1 MYRLANGT
9 QVPAL
14 PAVPAPVGTPGYGTN
29 GDPGAG
35 LLGSIFGAAEFN
47 VLQEELMSFLLAAG
61 ITPDQGNY
69 GQVLAACL
77 TLFARAASIAS
88 VVTEAG
94 MSVDHGNPDQF
105 RDALRILYG
114 GGGGGGDEE
123 DHWQFPGGKFV
134 MFGNFGGTT
143 GPLIDGV
150 AENAAIAVSFPIAF
164 PTACHHVYPVAFDVT
179 GACLAEGAWRVGTP
193 TASGCTLG
201 LRCKQAST
209 AMSGSYLAIGK

>member
-14 PAVPAPVGTPGYGTN
+14 PAAPAPVGTPGYGTN

-47 VLQEELMSFLLAAG
+47 VIQEELMSFLLAAG
-61 ITPDQGNY
+61 ITPDQENY

-94 MSVDHGNPDQF
+94 LVVDHANPNQF
-105 RDALRILYG
+105 RDALRVLYG
-114 GGGGGGDEE
+114 GGGISDFVGYR
-123 DHWQFPGGKFV
+123 HLPGGLILQW
-134 MFGNFGGTT
+134 GNFAGTT
-143 GPLIDGV
+143 GILVSGV
-150 AENAAIAVSFPIAF
+150 AENAAIEVTFPITF
-164 PTACHHVYPVAFDVT
+164 PVACWHVFPIAFDVT
-179 GACLAEGAWRVGTP
+179 GAGFQEGAWRTAPP

-201 LRCKQAST
+201 LSCKQADT
-209 AMSGSYLAIGK
+209 PMSGSYLAIGR